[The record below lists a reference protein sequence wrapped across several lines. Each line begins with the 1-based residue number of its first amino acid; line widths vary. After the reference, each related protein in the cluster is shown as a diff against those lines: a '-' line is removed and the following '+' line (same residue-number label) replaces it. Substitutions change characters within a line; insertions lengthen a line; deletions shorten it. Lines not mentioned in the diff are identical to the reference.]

1 MPLGYNA
8 YEYIR
13 RLWLKS
19 GGRCVMGPGDDSELV
34 RQIRDALTCLY
45 DHARLQRHPL
55 AELLVPSQAVVTRT
69 RAQELRRILLDAIE
83 VLNPGDNVPIRA
95 MERRPY
101 AILYGLYVEG
111 RRWEEVAAS
120 LSIGGRQ
127 LRRDR
132 ATALRALASILR
144 DRYLAIPATGAL
156 PWGEEPLRLESERLA
171 QQRDAVDLGTLVDEL
186 LPLLEGMAR
195 KRGVRLLSHVKP
207 GLPRPHVNRTLMRQI
222 LIGLASPALTALPLA
237 RLAFEAWPSD
247 MAVGIGLDL
256 EYRQQDLQAGT
267 GLAALDLRAV
277 ETLTATLG
285 GRLLKE
291 PLTDHEER
299 VWVLLPLREE
309 TVVLVVDDN
318 EELFELF
325 QRYAVG
331 QAYRLVHAA
340 SADQALNLIQSVKP
354 DIITLDLMMPNR
366 DGWEFLR
373 ALRSNRASVSI
384 PVIVCSVLEEPE
396 LALSLGAQVCLKK
409 PVEQADLLQALAEAK
424 TMVWAE
430 EARRGLPAH
439 RPVPQSL

>member
-1 MPLGYNA
+1 
-8 YEYIR
+8 
-13 RLWLKS
+13 
-19 GGRCVMGPGDDSELV
+19 
-34 RQIRDALTCLY
+34 
-45 DHARLQRHPL
+45 
-55 AELLVPSQAVVTRT
+55 
-69 RAQELRRILLDAIE
+69 
-83 VLNPGDNVPIRA
+83 
-95 MERRPY
+95 
-101 AILYGLYVEG
+101 
-111 RRWEEVAAS
+111 
-120 LSIGGRQ
+120 
-127 LRRDR
+127 
-132 ATALRALASILR
+132 
-144 DRYLAIPATGAL
+144 
-156 PWGEEPLRLESERLA
+156 
-171 QQRDAVDLGTLVDEL
+171 
-186 LPLLEGMAR
+186 
-195 KRGVRLLSHVKP
+195 
-207 GLPRPHVNRTLMRQI
+207 MRQI
-222 LIGLASPALTALPLA
+222 LIGLVSPALTALPLA

-318 EELFELF
+318 QELFELF

-409 PVEQADLLQALAEAK
+409 PVEQVDLLQALAEAK

-439 RPVPQSL
+439 SPVPQSL